1 MKKSFKEFW
10 KEYFALCKESYKWM
24 KKHWKGYIVFCV
36 VITTVYVGVLYIQNV
51 ISENRFLKNKNNSEH
66 STEEES

>member
-1 MKKSFKEFW
+1 
-10 KEYFALCKESYKWM
+10 M
-24 KKHWKGYIVFCV
+24 KKHWKGYIVLCV
-36 VITTVYVGVLYIQNV
+36 VITTVYVGVLYIQDV